1 MPSYDPEL
9 TSGDPYYDD
18 FDKTKN
24 YLKILFKPG
33 FAVQARELTQLQTAL
48 QTQIERFGD
57 HVFKN
62 GTPVLGSGLTEK
74 NVGYVRATGLSEANR
89 DLIAGDFVTG
99 TGDKSNL
106 RARVVSTE
114 APLSTGADTF
124 PVVFLQYL
132 SGGGTAGNLFE
143 PSDEIYSETQS
154 VNFAVKATT
163 ADLVAPTGDA
173 LACSIDTGVFYID
186 GFFVYINPQTNIPYR
201 LSTANQIESPGSG
214 EEGTAVGAPAGVRL
228 YQFPTNRV
236 GLQINK
242 KIIDNI
248 DDPTLV
254 DPAKGSYNYSA
265 PGADRYQVDPG
276 FSSKVLNITTNT
288 PSEFIEEDFV
298 DVLRVENGKI
308 TKRYNKTEYAELE
321 KTLARRTFDESGNY
335 TVKPFN
341 ATISNT
347 KLMLH

>member
-89 DLIAGDFVTG
+89 ALIDGDFVTG

-114 APLSTGADTF
+114 APLSTGPDTF

-132 SGGGTAGNLFE
+132 SGGGTAGDSFGA
-143 PSDEIYSETQS
+143 SDEIYSETQS
-154 VNFAVKATT
+154 VNFAVKSTT

-173 LACSIDTGVFYID
+173 LACSIDTGVFYVD
-186 GFFVYINPQTNIPYR
+186 GFFVYVNPQTNIPTDYQPRIKLKVPDLVKKELPLVHQLAFVFTNSQPTELVFRSTRR
-201 LSTANQIESPGSG
+201 LSTTS
-214 EEGTAVGAPAGVRL
+214 
-228 YQFPTNRV
+228 
-236 GLQINK
+236 
-242 KIIDNI
+242 
-248 DDPTLV
+248 
-254 DPAKGSYNYSA
+254 
-265 PGADRYQVDPG
+265 
-276 FSSKVLNITTNT
+276 
-288 PSEFIEEDFV
+288 
-298 DVLRVENGKI
+298 
-308 TKRYNKTEYAELE
+308 
-321 KTLARRTFDESGNY
+321 
-335 TVKPFN
+335 
-341 ATISNT
+341 TIP
-347 KLMLH
+347 LL